1 MNDNVLYSVQY
12 KFLAMAR
19 KYRLIHPYRC
29 KKERKENRKSLAHP
43 YSGQNLNLDIYND
56 SVYKDHCHLKHSALT
71 RFIVF
76 RLLKAGREIF
86 RSMFISSF
94 PPALQKDD
102 HLYSLWEWTES
113 DLLFWLHR
121 MHSKYCIQSKSVY
134 AKGSF

>member
-19 KYRLIHPYRC
+19 KYRLIHPYR
-29 KKERKENRKSLAHP
+29 KERKQKSLAHP

-56 SVYKDHCHLKHSALT
+56 SVYKGHCHLKHSALT

-102 HLYSLWEWTES
+102 HLYSL
-113 DLLFWLHR
+113 
-121 MHSKYCIQSKSVY
+121 
-134 AKGSF
+134 